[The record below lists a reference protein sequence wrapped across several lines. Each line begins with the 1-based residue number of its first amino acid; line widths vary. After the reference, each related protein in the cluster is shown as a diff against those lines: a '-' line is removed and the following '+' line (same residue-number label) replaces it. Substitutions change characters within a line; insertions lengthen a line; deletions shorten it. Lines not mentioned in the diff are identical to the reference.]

1 MSAQAI
7 PTTVQ
12 NPIALDL
19 SSSYGA
25 LIIAA
30 YISCAL
36 WGINAI
42 QTYIYYWNNP
52 NDPWPTKFLF
62 YYLDMVQELLIDR
75 TRIVDTAHKI
85 LVTKVPWFTLIQ
97 NWGRVSAILASPQE
111 ALHEAWVGSIII
123 VVVQLYYL
131 RRLATF
137 ASRTRHVHTW
147 YLWLIFIILAALSVL
162 QVPVTVGKS
171 FKWHFS
177 FTIAF
182 ANCLH
187 LSILRLLH
195 KQGKHLHSDQPGLYV
210 YEDLVQSKLNA
221 LLQDLKRVGLVAA
234 AVVDVVIAV
243 AMIMLLKDTDSVDG
257 PRAWHSKRHSRTM
270 SRLTVIIVNTG
281 LVTAVVAIISLIL
294 DETASGTDFYT
305 SIAQYPQ
312 CSIYFS
318 AFLANLN
325 ARHFIRGPGEDM
337 TVSNIEDIHFAS
349 VVERQNDTE
358 VGSVSRHIALSQ
370 IRSEGDSS
378 GIETSHATNLEK
390 YTRSDGTLNQSERNL
405 EVV

>member
-1 MSAQAI
+1 MSAQSI

-30 YISCAL
+30 YISCAM
-36 WGINAI
+36 WGINVI

-52 NDPWPTKFLF
+52 NDPWPTKLLF
-62 YYLDMVQELLIDR
+62 YYLDVVQELLIDD

-147 YLWLIFIILAALSVL
+147 YLWLIFIILAALAVL
-162 QVPVTVGKS
+162 QV
-171 FKWHFS
+171 H
-177 FTIAF
+177 
-182 ANCLH
+182 
-187 LSILRLLH
+187 
-195 KQGKHLHSDQPGLYV
+195 
-210 YEDLVQSKLNA
+210 LVQSKLNA
-221 LLQDLKRVGLVAA
+221 LFQDLKRVGLVAA

-257 PRAWHSKRHSRTM
+257 PKPRHSKRFSRTM

-349 VVERQNDTE
+349 VERQNDTE
-358 VGSVSRHIALSQ
+358 VGS

-390 YTRSDGTLNQSERNL
+390 YTRSDGTLNQSEGNL

>member
-1 MSAQAI
+1 MSAQSI

-30 YISCAL
+30 YISCAM
-36 WGINAI
+36 WGINVI

-52 NDPWPTKFLF
+52 NDPWPTKLLF
-62 YYLDMVQELLIDR
+62 YYLDVVQELLIDH

-147 YLWLIFIILAALSVL
+147 YLWLIFIILAALAVL
-162 QVPVTVGKS
+162 QVPYCV
-171 FKWHFS
+171 FS
-177 FTIAF
+177 INKENIFIPI
-182 ANCLH
+182 NL
-187 LSILRLLH
+187 
-195 KQGKHLHSDQPGLYV
+195 
-210 YEDLVQSKLNA
+210 
-221 LLQDLKRVGLVAA
+221 DLKRVGLVAA

-257 PRAWHSKRHSRTM
+257 PKPRHSKRFSRTM

-349 VVERQNDTE
+349 VERQNDTE
-358 VGSVSRHIALSQ
+358 VGS

-390 YTRSDGTLNQSERNL
+390 YTRSDGTLNQSEGNL

>member
-19 SSSYGA
+19 SASYGA

-36 WGINAI
+36 WGINVI
-42 QTYIYYWNNP
+42 QTYIYYWNYP
-52 NDPWPTKFLF
+52 NDPWPTK
-62 YYLDMVQELLIDR
+62 LLIAFLL
-75 TRIVDTAHKI
+75 IVDTAHKVLI
-85 LVTKVPWFTLIQ
+85 TKVPWFTLIQ
-97 NWGRVSAILASPQE
+97 NWGRISAILASPQE

-123 VVVQLYYL
+123 VIVQLYYL
-131 RRLATF
+131 RRLAKF
-137 ASRTRHVHTW
+137 ASTTRHVHTW
-147 YLWLIFIILAALSVL
+147 YLWLIFIVLVALSVL
-162 QVPVTVGKS
+162 QVPVTVAYCV
-171 FKWHFS
+171 FS
-177 FTIAF
+177 I
-182 ANCLH
+182 N
-187 LSILRLLH
+187 
-195 KQGKHLHSDQPGLYV
+195 KQNIFIPINL
-210 YEDLVQSKLNA
+210 
-221 LLQDLKRVGLVAA
+221 DLKRVGLVAA

-257 PRAWHSKRHSRTM
+257 PRVRGSKRLSRTM

-281 LVTAVVAIISLIL
+281 LVTAIVAIISLIL

-305 SIAQYPQ
+305 AIAQYPQ

-325 ARHFIRGPGEDM
+325 ARHFINGPGADE
-337 TVSNIEDIHFAS
+337 TVSNIEDIRFAS
-349 VVERQNDTE
+349 RALETRDDIETGLQ
-358 VGSVSRHIALSQ
+358 SRIILSP
-370 IRSEGDSS
+370 IRSDGDVS
-378 GIETSHATNLEK
+378 GSGNTLNASTTEK
-390 YTRSDGTLNQSERNL
+390 YTRSDGTLNQDGGNR